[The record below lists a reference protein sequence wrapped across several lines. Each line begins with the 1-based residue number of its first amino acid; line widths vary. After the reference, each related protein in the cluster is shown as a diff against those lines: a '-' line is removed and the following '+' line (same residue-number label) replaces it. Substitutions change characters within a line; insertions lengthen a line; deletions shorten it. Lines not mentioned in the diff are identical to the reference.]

1 VDKQVKKRTQ
11 IIRRAFNQS
20 FMDENG
26 NILVMKVIAV
36 AGQIM
41 VLANT
46 GIYFFEMLKLPET
59 LLVCLGFI
67 IAPDI
72 VKKALNMKYGGNGA
86 PAK

>member
-1 VDKQVKKRTQ
+1 MAKQVKRTQ
-11 IIRRAFNQS
+11 VIRRAFNQS

-36 AGQIM
+36 AGQMM
-41 VLANT
+41 VLLNT
-46 GIYFFEMLKLPET
+46 GLYFYDMLKLPET

-86 PAK
+86 AAK